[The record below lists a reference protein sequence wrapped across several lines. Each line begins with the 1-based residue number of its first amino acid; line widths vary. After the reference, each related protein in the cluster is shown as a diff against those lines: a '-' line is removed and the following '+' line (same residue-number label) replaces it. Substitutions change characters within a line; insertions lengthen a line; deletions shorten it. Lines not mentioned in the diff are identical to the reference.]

1 MINIMCIIIG
11 CVLGCCGVYLYLK
24 PKLEDVVAVNTQ
36 QMKSNQVIDEHN
48 RELQALNNDLSQKND
63 ELSQAQIKATE
74 KLNSLNDSIKTATEQ
89 FKSLSASLEES
100 ANSMF
105 EQSK

>member
-1 MINIMCIIIG
+1 MINILCIIIG

-24 PKLEDVVAVNTQ
+24 PKLNDIVAVNTQ
-36 QMKSNQVIDEHN
+36 QMKSNQLIDEKN
-48 RELQALNNDLSQKND
+48 KELQALNSDLSQKNSD
-63 ELSQAQIKATE
+63 LSQAQIKATE

-89 FKSLSASLEES
+89 FKSLSASLEDT
-100 ANSMF
+100 ANSMY